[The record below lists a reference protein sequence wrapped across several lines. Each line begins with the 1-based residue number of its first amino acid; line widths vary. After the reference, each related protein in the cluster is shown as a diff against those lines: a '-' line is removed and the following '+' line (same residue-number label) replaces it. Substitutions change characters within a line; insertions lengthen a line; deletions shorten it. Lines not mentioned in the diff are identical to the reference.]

1 MSRKRR
7 MWLYFILAGVF
18 LMIYMQSE
26 AARQMETFYELCLLL
41 AGACLAFAVNTL
53 VRDKE

>member
-1 MSRKRR
+1 